1 MHHCYIS
8 ATACNLARYYRNTPP
23 STTTHTRKLA
33 IIIIIFFFA
42 AGYVMAQD
50 TVSLRNSFYTAFCF
64 PIARH
69 NIFPQK
75 VLKSLLSVLYM
86 LNKHDALE
94 NV

>member
-1 MHHCYIS
+1 MLLHAILHATIETHHLQLQHTL
-8 ATACNLARYYRNTPP
+8 ANLQ
-23 STTTHTRKLA
+23 LLLLL
-33 IIIIIFFFA
+33 FFFA